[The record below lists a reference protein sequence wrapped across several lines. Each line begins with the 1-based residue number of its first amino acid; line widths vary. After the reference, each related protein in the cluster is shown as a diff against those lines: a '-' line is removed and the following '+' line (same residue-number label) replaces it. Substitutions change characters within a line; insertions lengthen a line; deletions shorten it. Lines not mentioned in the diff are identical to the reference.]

1 MEGEAQQV
9 HSGPVGGSYNAL
21 INRSASMECDVISN
35 QIHLRPSKL
44 YSDVNS
50 NISGEK
56 GWYQRTVKTPE
67 MLQKRLE
74 GQKRAECRE
83 SACSAAMRAIAFG
96 LLVRGTHGQPKR
108 TSKNER
114 PEKVRR
120 TCKALLNR
128 SLVNPSLRRVIGQS
142 DGMRIETAYEIAIRY
157 HCDLRTATEL
167 HCDTTFLALTPLLL
181 AKGIL

>member
-1 MEGEAQQV
+1 
-9 HSGPVGGSYNAL
+9 
-21 INRSASMECDVISN
+21 
-35 QIHLRPSKL
+35 
-44 YSDVNS
+44 
-50 NISGEK
+50 
-56 GWYQRTVKTPE
+56 

-181 AKGIL
+181 AKGICNHSKPSTNERDFPSMCGRWISSETSGYICGSRILRKLVRNPEIVSPL